1 MMLAGLFIM
10 LLFLILLG
18 TPVLLAIGAVGF
30 AGVVINELNPAF
42 FPQKMF
48 AMLDSF
54 SLLAMPYFILAG
66 ELMSRGG
73 LSKKLV
79 EFAEK
84 VVGHM
89 RGGLGHASVL
99 SNIAFANVSGSSTAA
114 TVAIGSILIPAMKE
128 RGYKPGFAASLV
140 ATSGT
145 IGPIIPPSM
154 TMIVYGAM
162 AGVSIGGLFLAGIL
176 PGLLIGAGLMAVIYI
191 HSFLP
196 GFAELRRTTGK
207 FDLMVVI
214 KSIRKVWVV
223 LLAPV
228 IILGGILS
236 GVFTA
241 TEAGVVACFYAFIVS
256 FVIYRSVKLSDL
268 PKIFLNSAMTSAMVV
283 GIISIAGALGWL
295 LSYLDFNEAVLNM
308 ITSISSSPTV
318 VMLILI
324 FTMMLLT
331 MFVESLAILV
341 IMIPVITFITKQF
354 GFNPLHFGLLMVFAT
369 QIGATTPPVAVLLFV
384 ATGIAKTPY
393 DQTVRYCLPFVL
405 TLIAVL
411 LICAFVPA
419 IATFIPEHFLGT
431 H

>member
-1 MMLAGLFIM
+1 MLIGLFIIL
-10 LLFLILLG
+10 LLFIFLG
-18 TPVLLAIGAVGF
+18 TPVLLAIGIVGF
-30 AGVVINELNPAF
+30 TGILVNHLNPAF

-48 AMLDSF
+48 TMLDSF

-73 LSKKLV
+73 MSKRLV
-79 EFAEK
+79 EFAET

-99 SNIAFANVSGSSTAA
+99 SNIAFANVTGSSTAS

-128 RGYKPGFAASLV
+128 RGYKPGFAASLI
-140 ATSGT
+140 ATSGI

-162 AGVSIGGLFLAGIL
+162 AGVSIGGLFLAGII
-176 PGLLIGAGLMAVIYI
+176 PGLLIGAGLMAAIHI
-191 HSFLP
+191 HSFFP
-196 GFAELRRTTGK
+196 QFPELRQTTGK
-207 FDLMVVI
+207 FDLITVI
-214 KSIRKVWVV
+214 KSIRKVWVA

-256 FVIYRSVKLSDL
+256 AVIYRSVRLRDL
-268 PKIFLNSAMTSAMVV
+268 PEIFISAAITTAMVV
-283 GIISIAGALGWL
+283 GIIAVAGSLAWL
-295 LSYLDFNEAVLNM
+295 LAYLDFNELILGM
-308 ITSISSSPTV
+308 ILSVSRNPTT

-324 FTMMLLT
+324 FIMMVLT
-331 MFVESLAILV
+331 MFIEGLAILV
-341 IMIPVITFITKQF
+341 IMIPVMTYISTTF
-354 GFNPLHFGLLMVFAT
+354 GFDPLHFGLLMVFAA

-384 ATGIAKTPY
+384 STSIAKTPY
-393 DQTVRYCLPFVL
+393 DQTVRYCYPFIF
-405 TLIAVL
+405 TLL
-411 LICAFVPA
+411 LILLLCAFFPVLS
-419 IATFIPEHFLGT
+419 TWIPHHFLGT
-431 H
+431 M

>member
-1 MMLAGLFIM
+1 MLAGLFII
-10 LLFLILLG
+10 LLLCIILG

-30 AGVVINELNPAF
+30 VGIVLNDLNPAF

-66 ELMSRGG
+66 EIMSKGG

-79 EFAEK
+79 KFAETA
-84 VVGHM
+84 VGHL

-99 SNIAFANVSGSSTAA
+99 SNIAFANVSGSSAAA

-128 RGYKPGFAASLV
+128 RGYKPGFAASLI

-162 AGVSIGGLFLAGIL
+162 AGVSIGGLFLAGII
-176 PGLLIGAGLMAVIYI
+176 PGILIGFGLMFIIYI
-191 HSFLP
+191 FSFVP
-196 GFAELRRTTGK
+196 AFPELRKTTGK
-207 FDLMVVI
+207 FSLIVI
-214 KSIRKVWVV
+214 LKSLKKVWVAI
-223 LLAPV
+223 LAPV

-256 FVIYRSVKLSDL
+256 FLIYRTVKLKDL
-268 PKIFLNSAMTSAMVV
+268 PKIFINSAITTSMVV
-283 GIISIAGALGWL
+283 GIIAIAGALGWL
-295 LSYLDFNEAVLNM
+295 LSYLDFDEKVLSM
-308 ITSISSSPTV
+308 ILSISENPKV

-324 FTMMLLT
+324 FTMMFLT
-331 MFVESLAILV
+331 MFVESLAVLV
-341 IMIPVITFITKQF
+341 IMIPVITYVVDIF

-384 ATGIAKTPY
+384 ATSIAKTPY
-393 DQTVRYCLPFVL
+393 DQTVKYCLPFIL
-405 TLIAVL
+405 TLITIL
-411 LICAFVPA
+411 LLCAFFPA
-419 IATFIPEHFLGT
+419 ISTWIPETFLGSQ
-431 H
+431 